1 MYEDY
6 EFSEQ
11 FMSNMTHDIEGKAD
25 IDDIQIPADVN
36 FKTVKQTI
44 DGHTFTALEGKV
56 EYLEDRIASL
66 EKQYEQLQQ
75 LFEMIHKENEALKAY
90 IKSGEKIIKLEK
102 DF

>member
-11 FMSNMTHDIEGKAD
+11 FMSNMTHDFISYIESNRHHIKG
-25 IDDIQIPADVN
+25 
-36 FKTVKQTI
+36 
-44 DGHTFTALEGKV
+44 LEGTV

-102 DF
+102 DFTDDNVGCV

>member
-11 FMSNMTHDIEGKAD
+11 FMNNMTHDFVRYIEANRSHIKC
-25 IDDIQIPADVN
+25 
-36 FKTVKQTI
+36 
-44 DGHTFTALEGKV
+44 LEGKV

-75 LFEMIHKENEALKAY
+75 LFEIIHKENKALKAY

-102 DF
+102 DFADDTNGSV